1 MVCGG
6 VVFLMSGYKGKSGG
20 LQGNKKKVAAIQ
32 GLAAIILRGFPGA
45 ATECLGGGS
54 GGFPLGY
61 L

>member
-1 MVCGG
+1 VAIEANLEGCK
-6 VVFLMSGYKGKSGG
+6 VI
-20 LQGNKKKVAAIQ
+20 KKKVAAIQ
-32 GLAAIILRGFPGA
+32 GLAAIMLRGFPGA